1 MWGLKRNSQCRK
13 KLKSERRGTSFE
25 AMTRE
30 NERHPEGRI
39 KNKYLS
45 ASAVVVR

>member
-1 MWGLKRNSQCRK
+1 MGPKEELTVQK

-25 AMTRE
+25 VMTRE